1 MPFRNEAQEVI
12 FFKNIKPAIHA
23 LLIYHSKVLEIELK
37 KPVGTT
43 DDLRYY
49 YEEYLKQIK
58 MFFDLNSEMYQ
69 YYRSDGTHMDSQYF
83 KRNIS
88 YESVSDVLRA
98 VKADNSYTTPKDYII
113 AQIIGNNH
121 IEIYLKNVISII
133 NGVPKSVSY
142 GTGNALKWKGPKVGL
157 IELGYACKE
166 AGIFEEPLNDI
177 FRCFE
182 KAFSVQLGNTSRTF
196 QEILSRK
203 RMRPPS

>member
-1 MPFRNEAQEVI
+1 MNR
-12 FFKNIKPAIHA
+12 
-23 LLIYHSKVLEIELK
+23 
-37 KPVGTT
+37 
-43 DDLRYY
+43 
-49 YEEYLKQIK
+49 
-58 MFFDLNSEMYQ
+58 
-69 YYRSDGTHMDSQYF
+69 
-83 KRNIS
+83 
-88 YESVSDVLRA
+88 VSDVRKA
-98 VKADNSYTTPKDYII
+98 VEADNSYTTQKDYII

-182 KAFSVQLGNTSRTF
+182 KAFSAQLKIHLVHFRKP
-196 QEILSRK
+196 LSRK